1 MKNLTKFALMRPV
14 TMLLALVTVLYF
26 GLQGVL
32 GSPMELTPDI
42 NFPMMIIY
50 CTFPGAGPED
60 IVETINKPLE
70 NSVATLSGIKT
81 YYSYGM
87 ENVSLMMLRYEYGT
101 NMDSAYL
108 DLRKQMDIAKNNLPD
123 DASDPTIMEM
133 DMNAM
138 PVMQLM
144 IRGGTDGNLR
154 SYVNDEIIPELEK
167 ISSVAEATVKTGRRW
182 NSTD

>member
-101 NMDSAYL
+101 NMDSA
-108 DLRKQMDIAKNNLPD
+108 
-123 DASDPTIMEM
+123 
-133 DMNAM
+133 
-138 PVMQLM
+138 
-144 IRGGTDGNLR
+144 
-154 SYVNDEIIPELEK
+154 
-167 ISSVAEATVKTGRRW
+167 
-182 NSTD
+182 

>member
-70 NSVATLSGIKT
+70 NSVGHAFRYQDL
-81 YYSYGM
+81 
-87 ENVSLMMLRYEYGT
+87 LQLRHGE
-101 NMDSAYL
+101 
-108 DLRKQMDIAKNNLPD
+108 RVPD
-123 DASDPTIMEM
+123 DAP
-133 DMNAM
+133 
-138 PVMQLM
+138 L
-144 IRGGTDGNLR
+144 
-154 SYVNDEIIPELEK
+154 
-167 ISSVAEATVKTGRRW
+167 
-182 NSTD
+182 

>member
-70 NSVATLSGIKT
+70 NTVATLSGIKT

-87 ENVSLMMLRYEYGT
+87 ENVSLMSTAPTWTAPIWTCGSRWT
-101 NMDSAYL
+101 S
-108 DLRKQMDIAKNNLPD
+108 RKTAFR
-123 DASDPTIMEM
+123 T
-133 DMNAM
+133 M
-138 PVMQLM
+138 PA
-144 IRGGTDGNLR
+144 
-154 SYVNDEIIPELEK
+154 IPP
-167 ISSVAEATVKTGRRW
+167 SWRW
-182 NSTD
+182 T